1 MLLCLS
7 SIIVNKIWVV
17 AKSFLRSQLL
27 IKSAG
32 LISRVALIGGFFG
45 PFPLASGQ
53 GLTVTS
59 STDGNGLYTYTFSKG
74 TQPFVW
80 GLSTNTA
87 IYLQSYGVIE
97 TSQPTNWVAN
107 FDPFGRIVW
116 NVPNG
121 IDYIDDPVTVTVRS
135 VFKISRTYSS
145 WGEDEPSVFRR
156 GFVLGYAYG
165 LPNHDLIGPGIENF
179 VSIGPDP
186 TALTIQRSGQSVV
199 VSWYS
204 GLTNSQLEATTSLSS
219 PNLWASVTNAPVTAG
234 DRIFVT
240 NSISTSSRYYRLKF

>member
-1 MLLCLS
+1 MIL
-7 SIIVNKIWVV
+7 NKIRAV
-17 AKSFLRSQLL
+17 AKNSLRSQLL
-27 IKSAG
+27 KIRG
-32 LISRVALIGGFFG
+32 LLIALGTLIMGLFG
-45 PFPLASGQ
+45 SLPLASGQ
-53 GLTVTS
+53 GLTVIS

-80 GLSTNTA
+80 GLSTNSA

-107 FDPFGRIVW
+107 FDLFGRIVW

-135 VFKISRTYSS
+135 VFKIPRTYDS

-156 GFVLGYAYG
+156 GFVLGDAYG
-165 LPNHDLIGPGIENF
+165 LPNHDFIGPGVEDF

-186 TALTIQRSGQSVV
+186 TALTIQRNGQSVV

-204 GLTNSQLEATTSLSS
+204 GLTNSQLEAATSLSN
-219 PNLWASVTNAPVTAG
+219 PNLWAPVTNAPVISG
-234 DRIFVT
+234 DRAFVT
-240 NSISTSSRYYRLKF
+240 NSVTASSRFYRLKF